1 MKITN
6 IKFLSFE
13 FDFGYSE
20 ESEEG
25 KKNLGR
31 IDAEVFV
38 EIDDNGESKVIT
50 HRTRLDE
57 ASFLD
62 FMSEQEVEKLN
73 FGKDFSTSI
82 QQLRKLV
89 AMKIASDLGV
99 ELADVGYVQR
109 TPIRDD
115 VEELKTRTSATE
127 DAVLLLMKE
136 GMM

>member
-1 MKITN
+1 MIIKN
-6 IKFLSFE
+6 IKFIGLE

-20 ESEEG
+20 ESEED

-38 EIDDNGESKVIT
+38 EIDDDGESKVIT

-73 FGKDFSTSI
+73 FGTDFSTSI

-89 AMKIASDLGV
+89 AMKTASDLGV

-109 TPIRDD
+109 TPIRNE
-115 VEELKTRTSATE
+115 VEELKNRISATE

>member
-99 ELADVGYVQR
+99 ELADVGYVP
-109 TPIRDD
+109 TEPIRDRVD
-115 VEELKTRTSATE
+115 DLEVSQTDQDDLIMN
-127 DAVLLLMKE
+127 LML
-136 GMM
+136 GGV

>member
-20 ESEEG
+20 EIEES

-38 EIDDNGESKVIT
+38 ELDDNGESKVIT

-73 FGKDFSTSI
+73 FGKDFSSSI

-99 ELADVGYVQR
+99 ELADVGYVP
-109 TPIRDD
+109 TEPLRDRVD
-115 VEELKTRTSATE
+115 DLEVSQTDQDDLIMN
-127 DAVLLLMKE
+127 LML
-136 GMM
+136 GGV

>member
-1 MKITN
+1 MIIKN
-6 IKFLSFE
+6 IKFISLE

-20 ESEEG
+20 ESEED

-31 IDAEVFV
+31 IDAEVLV

-50 HRTRLDE
+50 HKTRLDE

-73 FGKDFSTSI
+73 FGTDFSTSI

-89 AMKIASDLGV
+89 AMKTASDFGF
-99 ELADVGYVQR
+99 ELADVGYIQR
-109 TPIRDD
+109 TPIRND
-115 VEELKTRTSATE
+115 VEELRTRITATE
-127 DAVLLLMKE
+127 DAVLLLMME

>member
-20 ESEEG
+20 EIEES

-38 EIDDNGESKVIT
+38 ELDDNGESKVIT

-73 FGKDFSTSI
+73 FGKDFSSSI

-89 AMKIASDLGV
+89 AMKLASDLGV
-99 ELADVGYVQR
+99 ELADVVYV
-109 TPIRDD
+109 
-115 VEELKTRTSATE
+115 
-127 DAVLLLMKE
+127 
-136 GMM
+136 

>member
-20 ESEEG
+20 EIEES

>member
-1 MKITN
+1 MIIKN
-6 IKFLSFE
+6 IKFISLE

-20 ESEEG
+20 ESEED

-50 HRTRLDE
+50 HKTRLDE

-73 FGKDFSTSI
+73 FGTDFSTSI

-89 AMKIASDLGV
+89 AMKTASDFGV

-109 TPIRDD
+109 TPIRND
-115 VEELKTRTSATE
+115 VEELRTRITATE
-127 DAVLLLMKE
+127 DAVILLMME

>member
-13 FDFGYSE
+13 FDFDYSG
-20 ESEEG
+20 ESEED

-50 HRTRLDE
+50 HKTRLDE

-89 AMKIASDLGV
+89 AMKMASDLGV

-109 TPIRDD
+109 TPIRND

-127 DAVLLLMKE
+127 DAILLLMKE

>member
-20 ESEEG
+20 EIEES

-38 EIDDNGESKVIT
+38 ELDDNGESKVIT

-99 ELADVGYVQR
+99 ELADVGYVP
-109 TPIRDD
+109 TEPIRDRVD
-115 VEELKTRTSATE
+115 DLEVSQTDQDDLIMN
-127 DAVLLLMKE
+127 LML
-136 GMM
+136 GGA